1 MTQHKLAFIDEA
13 LTERK
18 QSGRLRALKG
28 VSPLPGAR
36 VMVKGRVLDNFSSN
50 DYLGLSMHPLL
61 RERAMEYMDR
71 YGNGAT
77 ASRLICGTMDCCMAL
92 ESKLADLKGAE
103 AALIFNSG
111 YQANVSLLPA
121 LADRRS
127 LILSDGL
134 NHNSLIKGAILSR
147 CRVVPF
153 RHNDTEHLKKLL
165 EENMDKGYSRL
176 IIVTESVF
184 SMDGDCADIGT
195 LGELAKDFGAWLM
208 VDEAHATG
216 VMGKRGMGLACGQKV
231 DLTMGTFGKAGGCFG
246 AYAACSKKLRDYLI
260 NCCSG
265 FIYTTALPPAVLGA
279 IDAALDLIPGLDEER
294 TRLHSRADGL
304 RANLKAGGF
313 NTGASVT
320 QIIPVV
326 LGDETRTVSVSQ
338 KLEKDGILATAIR
351 PPTVPP
357 GGSRIRLSLS
367 AAHTP
372 DQLDRLTGAL
382 LEAKDSK

>member
-13 LTERK
+13 LAERE
-18 QSGRLRALKG
+18 QSGLLRALKG
-28 VSPLPGAR
+28 LSPLPGAR

-61 RERAMEYMDR
+61 RERALEYMER

-77 ASRLICGTMDCCMAL
+77 ASRLICGTMDCCLAL
-92 ESKLADLKGAE
+92 ESKLADLKGTE
-103 AALIFNSG
+103 AGLIFNSG
-111 YQANVSLLPA
+111 YQANVALLPA

-127 LILSDGL
+127 LILSDRL

-147 CRVVPF
+147 CRVIPF
-153 RHNDTEHLKKLL
+153 RHNDTAHLKRLL

-176 IIVTESVF
+176 VIVTESVF
-184 SMDGDCADIGT
+184 SMDGDCADIDA
-195 LGELAKDFGAWLM
+195 LSELANDFGAWLM

-231 DLTMGTFGKAGGCFG
+231 DLVMGTFGKAGGSFG
-246 AYAACSKKLRDYLI
+246 AYAACSGKLRDYLV

-294 TRLHSRADGL
+294 ARLHSRADRL
-304 RANLKAGGF
+304 RRVLNTAGF
-313 NTGASVT
+313 NTGQSIS
-320 QIIPVV
+320 QIIPVI
-326 LGDETRTVSVSQ
+326 LGDERRTVSMSQ
-338 KLEKDGILATAIR
+338 KLEENGILATAIR

-367 AAHTP
+367 AANTR
-372 DQLDRLTGAL
+372 DQLERLTGAL
-382 LEAKDSK
+382 LEVEYPK